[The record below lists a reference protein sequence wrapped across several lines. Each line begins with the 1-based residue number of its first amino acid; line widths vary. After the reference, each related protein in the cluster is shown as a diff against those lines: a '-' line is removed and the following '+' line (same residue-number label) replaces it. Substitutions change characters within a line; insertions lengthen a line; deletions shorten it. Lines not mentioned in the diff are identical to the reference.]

1 MTDRGSVDNVVVV
14 VPARNEEELLP
25 RCLAALTVAV
35 GEVGGVA
42 GQSPPV
48 IDVVVVLDRCSDG
61 TAEVAADWP
70 AFGSI
75 STTGGAVGVARRA
88 GVRHLLPTSNLFT
101 STTWIA
107 TTDADSAVPPNWL
120 TVQLAF
126 ARNSVDL
133 VLGTVVPDDGLSDGG
148 RERWDAQH
156 RLVEGHAHVHGANL
170 GVRAD
175 RYLQAGEFALV
186 DGHEDVRLVSA
197 LRGLRV
203 SEIRT
208 ELIPV
213 LTSGRLTGRTPG
225 GFAGYLRDQATEGGG
240 HAPVRGPV
248 TGSRRARPPVIEP
261 ARR

>member
-1 MTDRGSVDNVVVV
+1 MTDGGSIDRLVVV

-35 GEVGGVA
+35 GEVGGAV
-42 GQSPPV
+42 GQAPPL

-61 TAEVAADWP
+61 TAEVAAEWP
-70 AFGSI
+70 AFASI

-88 GVRHLLPTSNLFT
+88 GVRHLLPTSNHFT

-107 TTDADSAVPPNWL
+107 TTDADSAVSPNWL

-126 ARNSVDL
+126 ARNDIDL
-133 VLGTVVPDDGLSDGG
+133 VLGTVLPDEKLSDGG
-148 RERWDAQH
+148 RDRWDAQH
-156 RLVEGHAHVHGANL
+156 RLVEGHVHVHGANL

-175 RYLQAGEFALV
+175 RYLQAGEFARL
-186 DGHEDVRLVSA
+186 DGHEDVRLVTA

-225 GFAGYLRDQATEGGG
+225 GFAGYLREQAAAAGAARVGGQAG
-240 HAPVRGPV
+240 G
-248 TGSRRARPPVIEP
+248 RPGLADVST
-261 ARR
+261 

>member
-1 MTDRGSVDNVVVV
+1 MTGRGSIDRVVVV

-25 RCLAALTVAV
+25 RCLAALTLAV
-35 GEVGGVA
+35 GEVSAAGEVDGAA
-42 GQSPPV
+42 GQAPPA

-70 AFGSI
+70 AFGTI
-75 STTGGAVGVARRA
+75 STNRGAVGVARRA
-88 GVRHLLPTSNLFT
+88 GVRHLLPTSNDFT
-101 STTWIA
+101 SATWIA

-133 VLGTVVPDDGLSDGG
+133 VLGTVIPDDALSDGG
-148 RERWDAQH
+148 RVGWDAQH
-156 RLVEGHAHVHGANL
+156 RLVEGHTHVHGANL

-175 RYLQAGEFALV
+175 RYHQAGEFARL
-186 DGHEDVRLVSA
+186 DGHEDVRLVAA
-197 LRGLRV
+197 LRGLGV

-213 LTSGRLTGRTPG
+213 LTSGRLSGRTPA
-225 GFAGYLRDQATEGGG
+225 GFAGYLRDQAAGAG
-240 HAPVRGPV
+240 AVDA
-248 TGSRRARPPVIEP
+248 SL
-261 ARR
+261 

>member
-1 MTDRGSVDNVVVV
+1 MSGRGAIDRIIVV

-25 RCLAALTVAV
+25 RCLSALAVAV

-42 GQSPPV
+42 GQAPPV

-61 TAEVAADWP
+61 TADVASEWP
-70 AFGSI
+70 IFASI
-75 STTGGAVGVARRA
+75 QTNGGAVGVARRA
-88 GVRHLLPTSNLFT
+88 GVRHLVPTSDQFT
-101 STTWIA
+101 SATWIA

-126 ARNSVDL
+126 ARNSIDL

-156 RLVEGHAHVHGANL
+156 RLVEGHTYVHGANL

-175 RYLQAGEFALV
+175 RYLHAGEFARV

-197 LRGLRV
+197 LRSLRV

-213 LTSGRLTGRTPG
+213 VTSGRLAGRTPE
-225 GFAGYLRDQATEGGG
+225 GFAGYLRDQAAEAT
-240 HAPVRGPV
+240 P
-248 TGSRRARPPVIEP
+248 
-261 ARR
+261 

>member
-1 MTDRGSVDNVVVV
+1 MSGRGAIDRIIVV

-25 RCLAALTVAV
+25 RCLSALAVAV

-42 GQSPPV
+42 GQAPPV

-61 TAEVAADWP
+61 TADVASEWP
-70 AFGSI
+70 ICASI
-75 STTGGAVGVARRA
+75 QTNGGAVGVARRA
-88 GVRHLLPTSNLFT
+88 GVRHLVPTSDQFT
-101 STTWIA
+101 SATWIA

-126 ARNSVDL
+126 ARNSIDL

-156 RLVEGHAHVHGANL
+156 RLVEGHTYVHGANL

-175 RYLQAGEFALV
+175 RYLHAGEFARV

-197 LRGLRV
+197 LRSLRV

-213 LTSGRLTGRTPG
+213 VTSGRLAGRTPE
-225 GFAGYLRDQATEGGG
+225 GFAGYLRDQAAEAT
-240 HAPVRGPV
+240 P
-248 TGSRRARPPVIEP
+248 
-261 ARR
+261 